1 VSGNAA
7 HANIAAGP
15 ASARPAPIILLTF
28 ATTCHELAGESSE
41 TRMGIT
47 RMSIPGAMNDAK
59 FLRAR
64 AQQALDVANRISDSQ
79 AEKQL
84 RALAAEYIAA
94 AEKLEAHPSK

>member
-1 VSGNAA
+1 
-7 HANIAAGP
+7 
-15 ASARPAPIILLTF
+15 
-28 ATTCHELAGESSE
+28 
-41 TRMGIT
+41 MGIT
-47 RMSIPGAMNDAK
+47 RMSIRAAMNDAK

>member
-1 VSGNAA
+1 
-7 HANIAAGP
+7 
-15 ASARPAPIILLTF
+15 
-28 ATTCHELAGESSE
+28 
-41 TRMGIT
+41 MGIT

-64 AQQALDVANRISDSQ
+64 AQQALVANRISDSQ

>member
-1 VSGNAA
+1 
-7 HANIAAGP
+7 
-15 ASARPAPIILLTF
+15 
-28 ATTCHELAGESSE
+28 
-41 TRMGIT
+41 MGIT

-64 AQQALDVANRISDSQ
+64 AQHALDVANRISDSQ

-84 RALAAEYIAA
+84 RAVAAEYIAA